1 MTRNWARPSF
11 CGMNWRAFTSKIV
24 LPAVLLMML
33 IVQVAIA
40 AHYPAHLKEQAQ
52 SEQLGDDCPVAF
64 AAHSLGIVAV
74 AVFVALQFPR
84 TDFGGAMPALF
95 RVLANARSFHARAPP
110 AYS

>member
-1 MTRNWARPSF
+1 
-11 CGMNWRAFTSKIV
+11 MNWRAFTSKFV
-24 LPAVLLMML
+24 LPAVLLMIL

-64 AAHSLGIVAV
+64 AAHSLGMVVV
-74 AVFVALQFPR
+74 AVFVALQFAR
-84 TDFGGAMPALF
+84 ADFGGALPALF
-95 RVLANARSFHARAPP
+95 RVFTSVRSFHARAPP

>member
-1 MTRNWARPSF
+1 
-11 CGMNWRAFTSKIV
+11 MNWRAFTSKIV

-64 AAHSLGIVAV
+64 VAHSLGLVAV
-74 AVFVALQFPR
+74 AVFIALQFAR
-84 TDFGGAMPALF
+84 ADFGAALLAQF
-95 RVLANARSFHARAPP
+95 RVLLAANSFHARAPP
-110 AYS
+110 AHS

>member
-1 MTRNWARPSF
+1 
-11 CGMNWRAFTSKIV
+11 MNWRAFTSKFV
-24 LPAVLLMML
+24 LPAVLLMIL

-64 AAHSLGIVAV
+64 AAHSLGMVVV
-74 AVFVALQFPR
+74 AVFVALQFAR
-84 TDFGGAMPALF
+84 ADFGGALPEQF
-95 RVLANARSFHARAPP
+95 RVFTSVRSFLARAPP